1 MVMRILYNTSN
12 NSIVDYPRFDNE
24 DVIDLDPIYIVL
36 TKIESPSPNY
46 TSIMSWEVDLDNLEY
61 RQVWTESTPSPD
73 WEGFIK
79 EFTSVGNTLYN
90 STASKVQ
97 NSGVIAIEH
106 WTNIRIGLSSPSIRN
121 EEWLQLAY
129 SYLDYLLSESD
140 NPFTQEEKESWI
152 SLANSYHVPLAN
164 L

>member
-36 TKIESPSPNY
+36 TKVESPSPNS
-46 TSIMSWEVDLDNLEY
+46 TSIMSWKVDLENLEY
-61 RQVWTESTPSPD
+61 RQVWTESTPFAD

-90 STASKVQ
+90 STAT
-97 NSGVIAIEH
+97 I
-106 WTNIRIGLSSPSIRN
+106 PSLIYR
-121 EEWLQLAY
+121 
-129 SYLDYLLSESD
+129 
-140 NPFTQEEKESWI
+140 
-152 SLANSYHVPLAN
+152 
-164 L
+164 